1 MNSALLSSDKNYWE
15 TPQEFFNKL
24 NEKYHFT
31 FDLAASDS
39 NAKCKSYFT
48 ETDDSLS
55 QDWHTIGGNLFLN
68 PPYGRG
74 IHKWVKK
81 AYQESLLKAEGDI
94 VMLIPA
100 RTDTSYWHDFIFG
113 KAQIKFL
120 RGRLKFELNGES
132 KDAAPFPSAVV
143 IYGGRQ
149 NRCPKR
155 L

>member
-1 MNSALLSSDKNYWE
+1 MINHGLFTSNKEDWE
-15 TPQEFFNKL
+15 TPQDLFNKL

-55 QDWHTIGGNLFLN
+55 QNWHRISGNVFLN
-68 PPYGRG
+68 PPYGREL
-74 IHKWVKK
+74 HKWVKK
-81 AYQESLLKAEGDI
+81 AYEESLLKAEGDI

-120 RGRLKFELNGES
+120 RGRLKFELGGAAR
-132 KDAAPFPSAVV
+132 DAAPFPSALV
-143 IYGGRQ
+143 IYGEADNEAR
-149 NRCPKR
+149 R
-155 L
+155 